1 VVDDDEF
8 DIDGDWPTEVP
19 PPTVQAAP
27 VVKPPPPARSPAL
40 RLDSTSAFPMAP
52 RSQQRTL
59 TDEVELEDARMRSL
73 TLPSEPPPAKS
84 LSQGAINRAHLL
96 SLADGASEV
105 VGGGA
110 LDLIAQSDRSTPMV
124 EAPGAPS
131 TRPKGEYDPMRE
143 MQERFSLGDYSG
155 ALIIAEGLL
164 EEQPGHA
171 EAARF
176 ADSCRSVLEQMYT
189 ARLGP
194 LDRVPFVAVP
204 REQLRWLSLDHRAG
218 FVLSH
223 VDGLSS
229 LEEIVDVSGMASLD
243 TLRILFELVQQRV
256 ISFR

>member
-1 VVDDDEF
+1 MVDDD
-8 DIDGDWPTEVP
+8 DIDIDSEWPTEVP
-19 PPTVQAAP
+19 PPTVVVPA
-27 VVKPPPPARSPAL
+27 VKPPPAAKSPAL

-52 RSQQRTL
+52 RSRQPTL
-59 TDEVELEDARMRSL
+59 TDEVELEDARVRSL
-73 TLPSEPPPAKS
+73 TLPSDLPPAPS
-84 LSQGAINRAHLL
+84 LSQASLGRAQLL
-96 SLADGASEV
+96 SLANDATDLI
-105 VGGGA
+105 GGGEA
-110 LDLIAQSDRSTPMV
+110 LDLVARQSDRATPMI
-124 EAPGAPS
+124 EAAPITKPRS
-131 TRPKGEYDPMRE
+131 ELEPLRE

-155 ALIIAEGLL
+155 ALVIAEALL
-164 EEQPGHA
+164 EEEPGNA

>member
-1 VVDDDEF
+1 MVDDDEF
-8 DIDGDWPTEVP
+8 DIDGEWPTEIP
-19 PPTVQAAP
+19 PPTVAVP
-27 VVKPPPPARSPAL
+27 VVKAPPPTKAL

-73 TLPSEPPPAKS
+73 TLPSDIPPSPS
-84 LSQGAINRAHLL
+84 LSQSSLNRANLL
-96 SLADGASEV
+96 SLADSAIDLVDGE
-105 VGGGA
+105 A
-110 LDLIAQSDRSTPMV
+110 LDLVARQSDRSTPLVDAMSPS
-124 EAPGAPS
+124 APPR
-131 TRPKGEYDPMRE
+131 TEYDPMRE

-155 ALIIAEGLL
+155 ALVIAESVL
-164 EEQPGHA
+164 EEQPENT
-171 EAARF
+171 EATRF

-194 LDRVPFVAVP
+194 LERVPFVAVP

>member
-1 VVDDDEF
+1 MVDDD
-8 DIDGDWPTEVP
+8 DIDIDSQWPTEVP
-19 PPTVQAAP
+19 PPTVAVP
-27 VVKPPPPARSPAL
+27 VVKAPPAARSPAL

-52 RSQQRTL
+52 RSRQPTL
-59 TDEVELEDARMRSL
+59 TDEAELEDARVRSL
-73 TLPSEPPPAKS
+73 TLPSDAPPPPSMSQAS
-84 LSQGAINRAHLL
+84 LGRAQLL
-96 SLADGASEV
+96 SLANDATDL

-110 LDLIAQSDRSTPMV
+110 LDLVARQSDRATPMV
-124 EAPGAPS
+124 EAPPN
-131 TRPKGEYDPMRE
+131 TRPRSEYEPLRE
-143 MQERFSLGDYSG
+143 MQERFSLGDYTG
-155 ALIIAEGLL
+155 ALVIADALL
-164 EEQPGHA
+164 EEEPGNA

-176 ADSCRSVLEQMYT
+176 AESCRSVLEQMYT